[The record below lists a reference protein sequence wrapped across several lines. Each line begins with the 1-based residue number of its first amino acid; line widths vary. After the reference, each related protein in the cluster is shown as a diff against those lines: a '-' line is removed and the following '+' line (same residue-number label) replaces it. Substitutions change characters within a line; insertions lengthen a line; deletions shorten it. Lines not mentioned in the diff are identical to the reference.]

1 MSNFVRGW
9 YKNSEAT
16 QKALFDLG
24 YGWVVGFSSS
34 FKTDVSQE
42 EVKHLDKSI
51 VYTNT
56 NGTLTYTDS
65 LPLGTPEGTQI
76 DNLSTTLTLER
87 IQEALATFREMDV
100 ISGGA
105 MPCSKDTRQDIY
117 TGKDGFISVKGWV
130 DKYLTKDK
138 DAPKKLDKD
147 LYLEIK
153 KNLETVLS
161 ELGKLS

>member
-24 YGWVVGFSSS
+24 YGWEVGFSSS

-42 EVKHLDKSI
+42 VEHLDKSL
-51 VYTNT
+51 VYTNN
-56 NGTLTYTDS
+56 NGTLTYADS
-65 LPLGTPEGTQI
+65 TPEGTQI